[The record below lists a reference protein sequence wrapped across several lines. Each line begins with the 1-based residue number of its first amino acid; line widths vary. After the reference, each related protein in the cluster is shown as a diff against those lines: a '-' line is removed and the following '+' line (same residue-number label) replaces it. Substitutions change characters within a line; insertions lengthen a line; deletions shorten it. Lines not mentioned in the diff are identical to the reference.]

1 MSNTIKMP
9 EGSMDEKFQYV
20 EDVLNGVLTH
30 VPRVI
35 TAQIP
40 PFPLSIFVEEPSAD
54 GSVFRYIFPVEGEL
68 LHAAVHIDDMA
79 GQKQVIFKA
88 HINSGLSEASES
100 FVMDR
105 PDNSVTFKLP
115 ITKGSRLHVTC
126 DQPVKGIWVGMLFR
140 VAVHHAEVLKMAL
153 EQAAYAHARI
163 HS

>member
-9 EGSMDEKFQYV
+9 EGSLEEKFQYV
-20 EDVLNGVLTH
+20 EDVLNGIVVK

-35 TAQIP
+35 TAQLP
-40 PFPLSIFVEEPSAD
+40 PFPLSIFTEAPADD
-54 GSVFRYIFPVEGEL
+54 GSIFRYIFPVEGEL
-68 LHAAVHIDDMA
+68 LQASVHIDDMA

-88 HINSGLSEASES
+88 HIHSGLSEASES

-105 PDNSVTFKLP
+105 PDNSVMFKLP

-140 VAVHHAEVLKMAL
+140 VAPHHAEVLNMAL
-153 EQAAYAHARI
+153 EQTAYAHARI